1 VRGAVCAVRKK
12 DAVNVKTPAKEQM
25 RRVRAEHTG
34 GLRRPDWL
42 EEMYAAYR
50 NDLLS
55 EETLREGQR
64 RAVQDVIAGQE
75 QIGLAVVNDGEL
87 CRIGGFQESFGG
99 AVTGFDAIPYK
110 EWREPDLPDDATAA
124 NPQRVESGL
133 SGKGPAI
140 LHRLPVRDRLRLVQ
154 NPILTEY
161 QFAASVATAPVK
173 VTLIGPD
180 RIFQRFEYEN
190 SRDVYSD
197 PEEFLADVVA
207 IQREMIQQVVDAG
220 CRYVQIDEPGYT
232 AYVDP
237 VLTEKMR
244 ARGEDPRANLRRSIR
259 AVNEVMAGFP
269 DVTFGVHIC
278 RGGPGGRG
286 GRAFHR
292 EGHYDDIAEELFAEA
307 NFDRF
312 LIEYDGTHAGTFEP
326 LRFVPEGKVAVLGL
340 VSNHGEVES
349 AASVK
354 QQLDEASRFLSLDQ
368 IAICPR
374 CGMRSAGSE
383 DMQWETLALVQ
394 AVASDVW
401 G

>member
-1 VRGAVCAVRKK
+1 
-12 DAVNVKTPAKEQM
+12 
-25 RRVRAEHTG
+25 
-34 GLRRPDWL
+34 
-42 EEMYAAYR
+42 
-50 NDLLS
+50 
-55 EETLREGQR
+55 
-64 RAVQDVIAGQE
+64 VIAGQE
-75 QIGLAVVNDGEL
+75 QIGFAVVNDGEL

-110 EWREPDLPDDATAA
+110 QWQEPALPDDATEAR
-124 NPQRVESGL
+124 PRRVESGL

-140 LHRLPVRDRLRLVQ
+140 LHRLPVRERLQLVD
-154 NPILTEY
+154 NPILREY

-180 RIFQRFEYEN
+180 RIFQRYEYET
-190 SRDVYSD
+190 SRDVYRD

-220 CRYVQIDEPGYT
+220 CRYIQFDEPGYT

-244 ARGEDPRANLRRSIR
+244 ARGEDPRATFRRSIR

-269 DVTFGVHIC
+269 DVTFGVHVC

-292 EGHYDDIAEELFAEA
+292 EGTYDDIAEELFAEA

-312 LIEYDGTHAGTFEP
+312 LLEYDGSHAGTFEP
-326 LRFVPEGKVAVLGL
+326 LRFVPKGKIAVLGL

-354 QQLDEASRFLSLDQ
+354 EQLEQASRYLPLEQ

-374 CGMRSAGSE
+374 CGLRSAPSE
-383 DMQWETLALVQ
+383 DRQWTKLALVQ
-394 AVASDVW
+394 SVAAEVW